1 MMLHSK
7 TEKESKKRHGP
18 VMCACQLVVRKQYQ
32 PKALDICGVPL
43 SMASAHYLMSLYP
56 PTTRFSWMGFQ
67 VQFEEHK

>member
-32 PKALDICGVPL
+32 PKTLDICGVAITTL
-43 SMASAHYLMSLYP
+43 SNEP
-56 PTTRFSWMGFQ
+56 VPTNN
-67 VQFEEHK
+67 